1 MSLSLHIDNKNKV
14 IPILGEGTTQGVD
27 DTTLT
32 TEAKY
37 PVDFTQSERRFVL
50 SLHCNRSSSFLFTDA
65 TKIYQFKVKDSEIKL
80 HPLCLG
86 NVLKDFTIKKSRIT
100 LLSICS

>member
-14 IPILGEGTTQGVD
+14 ISILGEGTTQGVD
-27 DTTLT
+27 DTTLA
-32 TEAKY
+32 EAKY
-37 PVDFTQSERRFVL
+37 PIDFTQSERRLVL

-65 TKIYQFKVKDSEIKL
+65 TKIYQFKVTDSEIKL

-86 NVLKDFTIKKSRIT
+86 NISKDFTIKKSRIT